1 MSLLDVTPPRT
12 IEPSMEPVAPPRPR
26 GKRIGAAAAGLWL
39 LTGVY
44 IVRTDEQ
51 AVVTRFGAVVEPR
64 VLPGIHVSLPWPI
77 DRATRLKV
85 RQLQRLVIG
94 GDASEGVLG
103 RGQPQISQFLTGDQ
117 NIIDMRVV
125 VQYSVGVPVDY
136 LFQQMNVEKAIGGA
150 VESELAQ
157 KVARRNVDAILTTE
171 KAAVQ
176 EEVRAAA
183 QKLLND
189 YRSGVLLSTINIE
202 SVSAPPEAATAFRD
216 VAGARADQARIVN
229 LAQGY
234 ANDLIPKARGEAR
247 QLLESAAAYRQSK
260 INQAAGDAARFMQV
274 AQEYAKAADVTG
286 ERLYQEA
293 MAEVL
298 PRIKKMIVD
307 RNGNLDLTII
317 RKGDPQP
324 QQK

>member
-1 MSLLDVTPPRT
+1 MSLLDVTPPR
-12 IEPSMEPVAPPRPR
+12 IEEPAPEFAASPPPRAQ
-26 GKRIGAAAAGLWL
+26 RIAAALAGLWL
-39 LTGVY
+39 LTSVY

-64 VLPGIHVSLPWPI
+64 VVPGIHVALPWPI

-85 RQLQRLVIG
+85 QQLQRLVIG
-94 GDASEGVLG
+94 ADPADAVLG
-103 RGQPQISQFLTGDQ
+103 LSQPRLSQFLTGDQ
-117 NIIDMRVV
+117 NIINMRVV
-125 VQYSVGVPVDY
+125 AQYSVGVPADY
-136 LFQQMNVEKAIGGA
+136 LFQPQDAAKAIGAA
-150 VESELAQ
+150 VESELAR
-157 KVARRNVDAILTTE
+157 KVARRPVDAILTTE

-183 QKLLND
+183 QKILND
-189 YRSGVLLSTINIE
+189 YRAGVLLSTINIE
-202 SVSAPPEAATAFRD
+202 SVTAPPEAATAFRD

-229 LAQGY
+229 QAQGY
-234 ANDLIPKARGEAR
+234 ANDVIPKARGEAR

-260 INQAAGDAARFMQV
+260 INEASGDAARFIQI

-298 PRIKKMIVD
+298 PRIRKLIVD
-307 RNGNLDLTII
+307 KSGNLDLTIV
-317 RKGDPQP
+317 RKADPP
-324 QQK
+324 AKK